1 MKELVLSLIP
11 ICYKYNQNEE
21 NDKKLIVDIMKILK
35 IEYRLNDYLIG
46 ITSEIDID
54 NYLLE
59 KSKSNIS
66 EYQNVRTNIIPK
78 SSLQGSQGNSEN
90 ISILKVK
97 RKNPYSLEMT
107 TKKKEKKRI
116 RFLPTNSVSFLEKH
130 MKLINQVIQFQLYKE
145 RS

>member
-1 MKELVLSLIP
+1 MIP

-97 RKNPYSLEMT
+97 RKESILLEMT
-107 TKKKEKKRI
+107 TKKKKKRKGRI
-116 RFLPTNSVSFLEKH
+116 RFLPTNSVSFFRKTHETNKSS
-130 MKLINQVIQFQLYKE
+130 NQFQLYKE